1 MPDDFGVPHDTM
13 AADPDRSAF
22 PARPRILLA
31 DDAVAARVLTSAL
44 LRRMGFEV
52 DVAEDGEAAL
62 ALAGNARYD
71 LILLDLDMPGMD
83 GIATARKIRK
93 QSGPDW
99 TVPIVALSAY
109 LADTA
114 RAGER
119 RRLFDGAVAKP
130 VTSQTLQR
138 TIGDVLAR
146 SRAGATPAGP
156 TLPAGSE
163 LPLIDLAA
171 LETIAAQARP
181 GVWTQT
187 LATMVDELRKA
198 ANRLEAAVA
207 SHDRDRVVR
216 SCDRLKRIS
225 ASAAPRLAE
234 RAAGLAAAARQNPIG
249 ELGTQAGEV
258 IGCVVVTLG
267 KLNKLV
273 NWR

>member
-1 MPDDFGVPHDTM
+1 
-13 AADPDRSAF
+13 
-22 PARPRILLA
+22 
-31 DDAVAARVLTSAL
+31 
-44 LRRMGFEV
+44 
-52 DVAEDGEAAL
+52 
-62 ALAGNARYD
+62 
-71 LILLDLDMPGMD
+71 
-83 GIATARKIRK
+83 
-93 QSGPDW
+93 
-99 TVPIVALSAY
+99 
-109 LADTA
+109 
-114 RAGER
+114 
-119 RRLFDGAVAKP
+119 
-130 VTSQTLQR
+130 VTSQILQR

-156 TLPAGSE
+156 APPAGSE

-171 LETIAAQARP
+171 LETIAAQAHP

-187 LATMVDELRKA
+187 LATMVHELRKA

-207 SHDRDRVVR
+207 NDDRDRVVR

-234 RAAGLAAAARQNPIG
+234 RAAGLAAAARQNPTG

-258 IGCVVVTLG
+258 IGCAVATLG